1 MPGPGA
7 YDLELLGINNI
18 EHCVVS
24 KFKKFGAPV
33 ISRSG
38 KRFNNDY
45 LKRSKEIPGPGQY
58 KS

>member
-45 LKRSKEIPGPGQY
+45 LKRSKEIPGPG
-58 KS
+58 